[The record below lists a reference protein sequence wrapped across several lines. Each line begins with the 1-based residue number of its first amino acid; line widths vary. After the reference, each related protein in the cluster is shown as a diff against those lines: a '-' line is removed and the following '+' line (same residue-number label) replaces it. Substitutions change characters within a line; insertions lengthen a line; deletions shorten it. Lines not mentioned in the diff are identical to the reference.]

1 MTRLERFVE
10 PQNAGSIAP
19 QRGGRG
25 PRWCGLLVALH
36 AAVAC
41 SPDEEQR
48 TLEPARVAMNESVA
62 AIYDDGD
69 LVIYEV
75 KAPYQLP
82 IIAPSESTQG
92 DLQAE
97 GTEPYGAEPWVYND
111 QVEVQV
117 SWLISNLDPETH
129 NVELILDPWNE
140 FGRYWPGVTV
150 IDEEE
155 GEALPNLSGYDR
167 LMEIPGTNA
176 PGEAR
181 VHGVITFANMR
192 ELAIDFATVINIIQ
206 NPPPEEDG
214 SYGAATLVNHA
225 FDIHNSSE
233 NDPLVRSYVPDVIA
247 GLTGFD
253 FGLRTF
259 EPVNVALEIVVEI
272 VDTGDERVLEEGS
285 NETPLEMPEMQ
296 YTIGE

>member
-1 MTRLERFVE
+1 MRRLERFVQ
-10 PQNAGSIAP
+10 PRAAGSIAP
-19 QRGGRG
+19 QRGVLG
-25 PRWCGLLVALH
+25 PRLCGLLGALG
-36 AAVAC
+36 ATLGCA
-41 SPDEEQR
+41 PDEEQR

-62 AIYDDGD
+62 PIYDDGD
-69 LVIYEV
+69 LTIYEV
-75 KAPYQLP
+75 KAPFQLP
-82 IIAPSESTQG
+82 IVAPSESKREE
-92 DLQAE
+92 LRAR
-97 GTEPYGAEPWVYND
+97 GTEPYGAEPWVHND
-111 QVEVQV
+111 QVEVQINWV
-117 SWLISNLDPETH
+117 ISNLDPETH
-129 NVELILDPWNE
+129 NVELIVDPWNE
-140 FGRYWPGVTV
+140 FGRYWPGVTI
-150 IDEEE
+150 IDESD

-167 LMEIPGTNA
+167 LMEIPGTRE

-206 NPPPEEDG
+206 NPPPEDDE

-233 NDPLVRSYVPDVIA
+233 NDPLVRRYIPDVIA

-259 EPVNVALEIVVEI
+259 EPVNVALEIVVEV

-285 NETPLEMPEMQ
+285 SKTPLEMPELQ
-296 YTIGE
+296 YTISQ